1 MQAAT
6 GRLTAAGPLATAA
19 VHGDKMRN
27 SLLISSLCLF
37 VAAPAFAGEAATQ
50 PKRPPFLQPPE
61 ILKRMESSPTIYRIE
76 KADGLPPGGAADLL
90 WPRAVEPV
98 RYPTVKETNGAA
110 RVVPLTVNAVALKLL
125 DAGESAFR
133 AGRYD
138 AAARHYQKAIQA
150 DPNCYPCWLRL
161 GDCKMKTGDDKAA
174 LADYEKAAALNPW
187 DYSVHFSKGAAL
199 LRLGRFKEAREAL
212 AWALVLNPRH
222 PATLD
227 KLRAHARELGLGP
240 RPSGL
245 VIRSMARKA
254 GKDVEILFD
263 PSSGAHWLAFAG
275 CKALWI
281 GEPSHR
287 KEMTGST
294 DHAFS
299 STEELECFAAL
310 LAIYAGERDA
320 GRTKADPGLDRMLR
334 IAEDKLF
341 DVFVLYE
348 ITSRVDPQITL
359 RLTKQQRELVRR
371 YVLKYVLSVPDA
383 P

>member
-1 MQAAT
+1 MKRLTLALVLLSAVRSASAATLGDARTALADRRYDQAAAILENLKT
-6 GRLTAAGPLATAA
+6 DNDDYRLYLLATAHHLA
-19 VHGDKMRN
+19 GQHGKA
-27 SLLISSLCLF
+27 I
-37 VAAPAFAGEAATQ
+37 AT
-50 PKRPPFLQPPE
+50 
-61 ILKRMESSPTIYRIE
+61 
-76 KADGLPPGGAADLL
+76 
-90 WPRAVEPV
+90 
-98 RYPTVKETNGAA
+98 
-110 RVVPLTVNAVALKLL
+110 L
-125 DAGESAFR
+125 DALLKSHPKSSWR
-133 AGRYD
+133 AKALFKRAD
-138 AAARHYQKAIQA
+138 A
-150 DPNCYPCWLRL
+150 L
-161 GDCKMKTGDDKAA
+161 MK
-174 LADYEKAAALNPW
+174 
-187 DYSVHFSKGAAL
+187 
-199 LRLGRFKEAREAL
+199 LGRFKEAREAL
-212 AWALVLNPRH
+212 AWALVLNPRY
-222 PATLD
+222 PAILD
-227 KLRAHARELGLGP
+227 KLRAHARELGLG
-240 RPSGL
+240 RQPSGL

-294 DHAFS
+294 DRAFS

-320 GRTKADPGLDRMLR
+320 GRAKADPSLDRMLR
-334 IAEDKLF
+334 IAEDKLL

-383 P
+383 PPPGRASPNRTKNRGTP